1 MQLTN
6 CDKEGEQMIAYV
18 FPGQGSQYIG
28 MGADLFDEYKEL
40 TDRADRILG
49 YSIKELCMKG
59 PGQKLSQTQYTQPG
73 LFTVNA
79 LSYLKKVDETGTKPD
94 YVAGHSLGEYNALF
108 AANVIDF
115 ETGLRLVKKRGELM
129 GQAADG
135 GMAAVKGLTIRQIKD
150 ILINNKLSNI
160 EIANLNTPSQIVLS
174 GPKKDI
180 EAAKPVFE
188 AAGAEMYIVLAV
200 SGAFHSSYMKE
211 SAIQFERFL
220 KDFTFNSP
228 QIPVISNITARPYQ
242 NEDIKRNLS
251 FQIYNSVNWVDSIR
265 YLMGKGEMEFL
276 QIGPGNV
283 LTNMVN
289 TITQTAQPLYVED
302 AREAKEPEVVHNRK
316 NIKSSHAEKG
326 FDAERLGS
334 ESFRKDYNLN
344 YAYAA
349 GAMHNGIASKEMVVC
364 LAKAGM
370 LGFMGT
376 SGLSFEAIEEALT
389 YIEQELQGRNT
400 YGADLTS
407 DQFDPEREEAL
418 VDLYLAK
425 GVKLVGASSYPFI
438 TPAIVR
444 YRLQGLSRTDTGSI
458 NIQNKVFVKVS
469 NIDIARSFLLPAP
482 DRIVEKLLRSGKIT
496 EEQAALAS
504 LVPMAEDIC
513 IEDSAGVT
521 ADNNAHTL
529 LPSILR
535 LRDEVGTQYGFIKN
549 VRVGA
554 AGGIGTPESG
564 ASAFIQ
570 GADFIMTGSINQ
582 CTVEAAV
589 NPVVKDLLQNAQE
602 QDFGLVPNKDQFE
615 LGKKVSVLKKGVL
628 FPPKANRL
636 FEVYQRFNSLEEI
649 DVYTRGLLEEKIFND
664 TLENIYSS
672 LKYKYPPHIL
682 HKAEQN
688 PNLKMALIF
697 KWYFSHCLDAVV
709 SKEAIESTDLYIYCS
724 TAMGSFNRWV
734 KGTPLE
740 NWRARH
746 VDKIGIMLMEGIANV
761 FNQKIN
767 SVAIH

>member
-1 MQLTN
+1 
-6 CDKEGEQMIAYV
+6 MIAYV

-28 MGADLFDEYKEL
+28 MGAALFDEYKEL

-49 YSIKELCMKG
+49 YSIKELCTKG
-59 PGQKLSQTQYTQPG
+59 PAHKLNQTQYTQPG

-79 LSYLKKVDETGTKPD
+79 LSYLKKMDETGIKPD

-129 GQAADG
+129 SQAAGG
-135 GMAAVKGLTIRQIKD
+135 GMAAVKGLTIRQVRD
-150 ILINNKLSNI
+150 ILMNNKLTNI

-174 GPKKDI
+174 GPNKEI
-180 EAAKPVFE
+180 EAVKPVFE

-211 SAIQFERFL
+211 SALKFEGFL

-242 NEDIKRNLS
+242 DEDIKSNLS
-251 FQIYNSVNWVDSIR
+251 IQMYNSVNWVDSIR
-265 YLMGKGEMEFL
+265 YLMGKGEIDIL

-289 TITQTAQPLYVED
+289 TITKTAQPLYVED
-302 AREAKEPEVVHNRK
+302 EAREAKE
-316 NIKSSHAEKG
+316 KS

-334 ESFRKDYNLN
+334 ESFRKEYNLK

-349 GAMHNGIASKEMVVC
+349 GAMHNGIASKELVVC

-376 SGLSFEAIEEALT
+376 SGLSLETIEEALT
-389 YIEQELQGRNT
+389 YIEQELQGRKT

-407 DQFDPEREEAL
+407 DQLDPEREEAL

-425 GVKLVGASSYPFI
+425 GIKLVGASSYPFV

-469 NIDIARSFLLPAP
+469 SIDIARSFLLPAP
-482 DRIVEKLLRSGKIT
+482 ERIVEKLLQSGKIT
-496 EEQAALAS
+496 DEQAALAK

-529 LPSILR
+529 LPSIFR
-535 LRDEVGTQYGFIKN
+535 LRDEVGTQYGFTKN
-549 VRVGA
+549 VRIGA

-602 QDFGLVPNKDQFE
+602 QDIGLVPNKDQFE

-649 DVYTRGLLEEKIFND
+649 DIYTRTLLEEKIFNN
-664 TLENIYSS
+664 TLENIYSQ
-672 LKYKYPPHIL
+672 LRRKYPPHIL

-688 PNLKMALIF
+688 PSLKMALIF
-697 KWYFSHCLDAVV
+697 KWYFSHCLDEAV

-734 KGTPLE
+734 KGTSLE
-740 NWRARH
+740 DWRVRH
-746 VDKIGIMLMEGIANV
+746 VDKIGKMLMEGIASI
-761 FNQKIN
+761 FNQKLN